1 MKLLDHLNISKQCR
15 ELGVGVWSCPQFI
28 FVIMGAVVV
37 GAILATYIAAI
48 KYTDP
53 EVAVL
58 IVVLLAVF
66 LMVVAYV
73 IVQAF
78 ERIVDARRQEN
89 VRSEELLRLKDQ
101 FVFIAAHE
109 LRTPVNAIQWTLE
122 MLMKDAPERSAQEK
136 KSFEILGKSSARL
149 LNLVKDL
156 LEVARIENK
165 AVTVSRERIP
175 LAGLAA
181 DILRELEGV
190 SIEHQVTL
198 QSTISQDIPD
208 VLADTTRLKEVLV
221 NLVSNGIKYNHSAG
235 SVSVSAEVQGD
246 EIVVHVTDTGSG
258 LSPGDQPHVFEK
270 FWRSAD
276 TYQVEGTGL
285 GLFITK
291 ELIGLMGGRIWFES
305 EKGKGTTFSFSLP
318 CAAT

>member
-37 GAILATYIAAI
+37 GAILATYVAAI

-73 IVQAF
+73 VVQAF
-78 ERIVDARRQEN
+78 ERLVDARRQEN
-89 VRSEELLRLKDQ
+89 ARSTELLRLKDQ

-122 MLMKDAPERSAQEK
+122 MLMRGAPERSEQEK

-165 AVTVSRERIP
+165 AVTVNRERIP
-175 LAGLAA
+175 LAG
-181 DILRELEGV
+181 
-190 SIEHQVTL
+190 
-198 QSTISQDIPD
+198 
-208 VLADTTRLKEVLV
+208 
-221 NLVSNGIKYNHSAG
+221 
-235 SVSVSAEVQGD
+235 
-246 EIVVHVTDTGSG
+246 
-258 LSPGDQPHVFEK
+258 
-270 FWRSAD
+270 
-276 TYQVEGTGL
+276 
-285 GLFITK
+285 
-291 ELIGLMGGRIWFES
+291 
-305 EKGKGTTFSFSLP
+305 
-318 CAAT
+318 